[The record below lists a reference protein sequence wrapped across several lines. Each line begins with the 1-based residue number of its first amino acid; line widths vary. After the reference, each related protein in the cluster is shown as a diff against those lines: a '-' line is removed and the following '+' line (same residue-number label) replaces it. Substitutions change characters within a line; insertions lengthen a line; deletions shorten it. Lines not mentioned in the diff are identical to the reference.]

1 MKNYLRRKYSDFFDN
16 LYKKCP
22 NNRKFLAHLWKMT
35 YLCSVNEET
44 GNNMEQKRAII
55 MGATSGIG
63 YAVAKRL
70 SAQGWQLGIAGRRMD
85 RLIEMQRKDL
95 NIVATQQIDVTR
107 DEASQQLLTL
117 IGKMGG
123 NIDLY
128 FHSSGI
134 GYQNPGLDTDKE
146 LSTVMTNALGFTR
159 MVVTVFKYFEER
171 PEREGQIAVISS
183 IAGTK
188 GLGAAPAYS
197 ATKRYVN
204 HYLECLTQLKHIK
217 GLRHLTISDIR
228 PGFVKTPLLDDGGRY
243 PLQLDVDK
251 VAAEIVEK
259 VEKKKQII
267 TIDWRYRILVM
278 FWRLVPRWLWVRMRI
293 VSKDA

>member
-1 MKNYLRRKYSDFFDN
+1 
-16 LYKKCP
+16 
-22 NNRKFLAHLWKMT
+22 
-35 YLCSVNEET
+35 
-44 GNNMEQKRAII
+44 MEQKRAIV

-63 YAVAKRL
+63 QAVAKRL
-70 SAQGWQLGIAGRRMD
+70 TKEGWQVGIAGRKLD

-95 NIVATQQIDVTR
+95 DIVAIQQIDITH
-107 DEASQQLLTL
+107 DNAPEQLLTL

-123 NIDLY
+123 EIDLY

-134 GYQNPGLDTDKE
+134 GYQNPELDAEKE
-146 LSTVMTNALGFTR
+146 LATVETNALGMTR
-159 MVVTVFKYFEER
+159 MVLTAFKYFETH
-171 PEREGQIAVISS
+171 PDREGQIAVISS

-217 GLRHLTISDIR
+217 GLKKLTISDIR
-228 PGFVKTPLLDDGGRY
+228 PGFVKTPLLSDGGKY
-243 PLQLDVDK
+243 PLQLDVEK
-251 VAAEIVEK
+251 VAEEIVRK

-267 TIDWRYRILVM
+267 TIDWRYRILVF
-278 FWRLVPRWLWVRMRI
+278 FWRLIPRWIWVRLRI
-293 VSKDA
+293 ISK